1 MEYIQNIS
9 WNISIIWIISI
20 YLEYIPNLLSM
31 FQEEMAN
38 TLSDLAHQGMD
49 NTIEIIKIRPG
60 SRKAKRQKYRE
71 VNVKNNAVIQLK
83 LFK

>member
-1 MEYIQNIS
+1 
-9 WNISIIWIISI
+9 
-20 YLEYIPNLLSM
+20 M

-49 NTIEIIKIRPG
+49 NTIEIIKIRPR

-71 VNVKNNAVIQLK
+71 VNEKNNTVIQLK

>member
-1 MEYIQNIS
+1 M
-9 WNISIIWIISI
+9 
-20 YLEYIPNLLSM
+20 EYIPNLLSM

-71 VNVKNNAVIQLK
+71 VNVKNNTVIQLK